1 MNIKDKIN
9 VANILTFSR
18 IIFGV
23 VFFILFLIV
32 RFNDNLSQISKL
44 IINSSSFFIFII
56 AIITDGLDG
65 YFARKN
71 NEVSD
76 FGKHFDP
83 LADSIFFIIVFW
95 SFYVINLMPIYFFL
109 IIFFREAYMHIY
121 LRPSM
126 KKKGRSLPANIYGK
140 LKTVFQSIFSL
151 IIILMLII
159 NQILALF
166 YTNLDFLE
174 KIPGIIARVSFVL
187 FAIIV
192 VLSIFSLGTYVI
204 PRNDRAKR

>member
-18 IIFGV
+18 IILGF
-23 VFFILFLIV
+23 VFFILFLLV
-32 RFNDNLSQISKL
+32 KFNENLNQIDKL
-44 IINSSSFFIFII
+44 IINSSSFLIFIV

-71 NEVSD
+71 DEVSD

-95 SFYVINLMPIYFFL
+95 TFYVINLMPIYFFL
-109 IIFFREAYMHIY
+109 IILFREGYMHIY

-126 KKKGRSLPANIYGK
+126 KKKGKSLPANIYGK
-140 LKTVFQSIFSL
+140 LKTVFQSVFSL
-151 IIILMLII
+151 IIIFMLII
-159 NQILALF
+159 NQILLLL
-166 YTNLDFLE
+166 YKDMEFLE
-174 KIPGIIARVSFVL
+174 KLPSVITRVSYVL

-192 VLSIFSLGTYVI
+192 VLSIFSLGTYVF
-204 PRNDRAKR
+204 PKKRKV

>member
-18 IIFGV
+18 IILGF
-23 VFFILFLIV
+23 VFFILFLLV
-32 RFNDNLSQISKL
+32 KFNENLNQIDKL
-44 IINSSSFFIFII
+44 IINSSSFLIFIV

-71 NEVSD
+71 DEVSD

-95 SFYVINLMPIYFFL
+95 TFYVINLMPIYFFL
-109 IIFFREAYMHIY
+109 IILFREGYMHIY

-126 KKKGRSLPANIYGK
+126 KKKGKSLPANIYGK
-140 LKTVFQSIFSL
+140 LKTVFQSVFSL
-151 IIILMLII
+151 IIIFMLII
-159 NQILALF
+159 NQILLLLYKDMEF
-166 YTNLDFLE
+166 FE
-174 KIPGIIARVSFVL
+174 KLPSVITRVSYVL

-192 VLSIFSLGTYVI
+192 VLSIFSLGTYVF
-204 PRNDRAKR
+204 PKKERSRR

>member
-95 SFYVINLMPIYFFL
+95 SFYVIDLMPIYFFL
-109 IIFFREAYMHIY
+109 IILFREAYMHIY

-151 IIILMLII
+151 IIIFMLII

-166 YTNLDFLE
+166 YANLDFLE

-204 PRNDRAKR
+204 PRNNRAKR

>member
-18 IIFGV
+18 IILGF
-23 VFFILFLIV
+23 VFFILFLLV
-32 RFNDNLSQISKL
+32 KFNENLNQIDKL
-44 IINSSSFFIFII
+44 IINSSSFLIFIV

-71 NEVSD
+71 DEVSD

-95 SFYVINLMPIYFFL
+95 TFYVINLMPIYFFL
-109 IIFFREAYMHIY
+109 IILFREGYMHIY

-126 KKKGRSLPANIYGK
+126 KKKGKSLPANIYGK
-140 LKTVFQSIFSL
+140 LKTVFQSVFSL
-151 IIILMLII
+151 IIIFMLII
-159 NQILALF
+159 NQILLLLYKDMEF
-166 YTNLDFLE
+166 FE
-174 KIPGIIARVSFVL
+174 KLPSVITRVSYVL

-192 VLSIFSLGTYVI
+192 VLSIFSLGTYVF
-204 PRNDRAKR
+204 PKKRKV